1 MVAVSVSSVP
11 GEVGISFR
19 AADKE
24 RELIVE
30 GHWREVGSCGGW
42 ALSDEEVSRVGK
54 ERSSHGE
61 LHYGIY
67 TLQLSSPPPCLL
79 TT

>member
-30 GHWREVGSCGGW
+30 GHWREVGSCGG
-42 ALSDEEVSRVGK
+42 
-54 ERSSHGE
+54 
-61 LHYGIY
+61 
-67 TLQLSSPPPCLL
+67 
-79 TT
+79 